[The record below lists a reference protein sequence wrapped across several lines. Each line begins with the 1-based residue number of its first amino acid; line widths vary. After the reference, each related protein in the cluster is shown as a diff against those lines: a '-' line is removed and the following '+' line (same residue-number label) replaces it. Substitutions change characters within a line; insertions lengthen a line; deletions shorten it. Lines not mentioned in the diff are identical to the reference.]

1 MKLLIVDDEVDLCAL
16 LRDHFEEHLEGE
28 VFTATTPGEALRLL
42 EQLQPEGMLLDIN
55 LRSRLNGF
63 DVLSRAAEISPGTKV
78 IMVTGTNDFESIE
91 KALVLG
97 AVDYI
102 TKPFTVEYLEET
114 VDNKIATH
122 LIYARDSPRP
132 IAATR
137 DHAGAM

>member
-1 MKLLIVDDEVDLCAL
+1 MKLLIVDDEVDLCCL
-16 LRDHFEEHLEGE
+16 LEDHFQDRFDGE

-63 DVLSRAAEISPGTKV
+63 DVLARAAENSPGTKV
-78 IMVTGTNDFESIE
+78 IMVTGSNDFESVE
-91 KALVLG
+91 KAMELG

-114 VDNKIATH
+114 VDTKIATH
-122 LIYARDSPRP
+122 LMPA
-132 IAATR
+132 
-137 DHAGAM
+137 